1 VAQPQTLAE
10 ALRHLQAGDPAT
22 ALKRA
27 RRLAAAEPA
36 NARAHMVAGIALR
49 MLANLEDSRV
59 ALGRAARLDPR
70 DYAAAYELGLT
81 LEALGE
87 DAAALAQFERAA
99 QLRPQFGAAH
109 FAAGMQRFRASDW
122 PGALAALAA
131 VIALDPAHVPPA
143 VQHAMG
149 WALLKSGRADEA
161 RPRLEAAAAASPP
174 SADWNVDLA
183 QAHIE
188 ARRWEEAAHALR
200 RALEIDPD
208 HAKALGALGP
218 VYVSAGAF
226 DAAAAAFDAALARKP
241 GDPELSMFLA
251 QVELL
256 RGRWARGWA
265 GYARR
270 EHRRHYEAQ
279 FAAQGVRYRVPSLD
293 EIAGRDVT
301 LIGEQGLGD
310 NLFFLRF
317 ARRLHER
324 GARLAFVGDARLHA
338 LLSGAG
344 LFTSFH
350 PDSAGHDVGASIPI
364 LVADLPAVE
373 PALASCPPSLRIAPD
388 PRRVG
393 EWRRK
398 LEAAGPRP
406 WIGATWRAG
415 TPGDVLAHGLFKTVP
430 VEDFMAA
437 LSPLGGTV
445 VALQRRPQPGE
456 IDAAAR
462 ALGRAVHDGSAINDD
477 LGDALALAAL
487 LDRHVGVSN
496 TNMHLA
502 AAAGKTADVL
512 VPFPPEWRWGLSG
525 DSPWFPGF
533 RVHRQGPDG
542 DWSPALAAIAR

>member
-1 VAQPQTLAE
+1 VAIAQTLAE

-27 RRLAAAEPA
+27 RRLAAAEPT
-36 NARAHMVAGIALR
+36 NARAHMIAGIALR

-87 DAAALAQFERAA
+87 DSAALLQFEHAA

-122 PGALAALAA
+122 AGTLAALGT
-131 VIALDPAHVPPA
+131 VVALDPTHVPPA
-143 VQHAMG
+143 IHHAMG
-149 WALLKSGRADEA
+149 WALLKSGQAADA
-161 RPRLEAAAAASPP
+161 LPRLEAAASASPP

-183 QAHIE
+183 QAYIE
-188 ARRWEEAAHALR
+188 ARRWEDAARALR
-200 RALEIDPD
+200 RAVEIEPG

-218 VYVSAGAF
+218 VYVSGGDF

-256 RGRWARGWA
+256 RGQWARGWA

-279 FAAQGVRYRVPSLD
+279 FASQGARYRVPSLD
-293 EIAGRDVT
+293 QIAGRDVT

-317 ARRLHER
+317 AQRLHAQ

-338 LLSGAG
+338 VLARTG
-344 LFTSFH
+344 LFSAFH
-350 PDSAGHDVGASIPI
+350 PDSAGHDVAGSIPI
-364 LVADLPAVE
+364 LVADLPTVE
-373 PALASCPPSLRIAPD
+373 PQSNACAPSLHIAPD
-388 PRRVG
+388 PQRLAH
-393 EWRRK
+393 WRAR

-415 TPGDVLAHGLFKTVP
+415 TPTDVLAHGLFKAVP
-430 VEDFMAA
+430 VGDLMAA
-437 LSPLGGTV
+437 LAPLGGTV
-445 VALQRRPQPGE
+445 VALQRRPQEGE
-456 IDAAAR
+456 IDAATR
-462 ALGRAVHDGSAINDD
+462 ALGRTVHDFCAINDD
-477 LGDALALAAL
+477 LGDALALTAL

-533 RVHRQGPDG
+533 RVHRQAPDG
-542 DWSPALAAIAR
+542 DWRTALAAIPR